1 LMLSSEL
8 AETANDVGQAQ
19 KGYAQVLHAYPQHPR
34 APLALLNAAILML
47 RTNRIPNA
55 IASLQDF
62 LKQASDSPHVP
73 RARTALGVAQL
84 ASDKPA
90 EADLQLAAALE
101 AGEGAVTHLAAG
113 MAAVERKRWTEAE
126 KHLSAAR
133 DAGDSRVAER
143 AEHALAVLAF
153 RQQKKDEFRRLATA
167 LVSAGRPTA
176 ELLYALAE
184 AETQDRAW
192 DAALQTTTRLVTT
205 FPAHPA
211 ADDALARLGLAAVS
225 EKRWAIGSEA
235 LNKGLR
241 IKYPRSEFVDATLLP
256 AMEALIEIGASTA
269 ATGPLQSFVTAA
281 PNDPRATEAY
291 LMLAR
296 AREATGDAKGAI
308 DAYAGAERSA
318 RGKKLATD
326 VMLKHARLLVQDKRW
341 ESARPLLTSIIRTD
355 EPAAVAE
362 AAFFMGQDR
371 RAQGD
376 PLGATEYLMTAAYH
390 SPESEFGQKAL
401 LAAAE
406 QFAAMKSPHSTAMAI
421 TVYDKLLAQPNVPP
435 DLQQAAKAAR
445 EALVKR

>member
-1 LMLSSEL
+1 MLSSEL
-8 AETANDVGQAQ
+8 AENANDIEQAQ

-34 APLALLNAAILML
+34 KPLALLNAAILML
-47 RTNRIPNA
+47 RTDRIPNA

-62 LKQASDSPHVP
+62 LKQAPDSPQVP

-84 ASDKPA
+84 ASGKPA
-90 EADLQLAAALE
+90 EAELELAAALE
-101 AGEGAVTHLAAG
+101 GGEGAVTHLAAG

-126 KHLSAAR
+126 RHLSAAR
-133 DAGDSRVAER
+133 DAGDSRVAAR
-143 AEHALAVLAF
+143 AEDALAVLAF
-153 RQQKKDEFRRLATA
+153 RQEKKDDFKRLATA
-167 LVSAGRPTA
+167 LVNAGRQTA
-176 ELLYALAE
+176 PLLYALAE
-184 AETQDRAW
+184 VETQDRAW
-192 DAALQTTTRLVTT
+192 DAALQTTKRLVSS
-205 FPAHPA
+205 FR
-211 ADDALARLGLAAVS
+211 DDPVGDDSLARLGLAAVA

-235 LNKGLR
+235 LSLLR
-241 IKYPRSEFVDATLLP
+241 TTYPRSEFLDVTLLP
-256 AMEALIEIGASTA
+256 AMEALIEIGAPTA

-318 RGKKLATD
+318 RGKKLGTD

-341 ESARPLLTSIIRTD
+341 ESARPLLTGIIRTD
-355 EPAAVAE
+355 EPIAAAE
-362 AAFFMGQDR
+362 AAFYMGQEK

-376 PLGATEYLMTAAYH
+376 PLGATEYLMTAAYL

-406 QFAAMKSPHSTAMAI
+406 QFAAMKSPHAKTMAI

-435 DLQQAAKAAR
+435 DLLQTAKAAR
-445 EALVKR
+445 EALAR